1 MTGDDKIAIISE
13 IDDLKIKAA
22 NHFRLGQGDLAIS
35 VAEQIIELATKAN
48 LELIIKEQK
57 NFIIKIERTDFTT
70 SKIPEMISLCDDFKD
85 KCDKLLEEKKVIEAH
100 ELVEEFKRKY
110 ERYYNLHTIPSARTA
125 IAKEEKVWKDFLS
138 GQEEVIQQLE
148 KLEEQFYENI
158 MINQRGAA
166 STIIERAWDHI
177 FKLPES
183 FKEYQNRW
191 GVIEDKFIKQVRY
204 EEYEKVA
211 KRVKGIV
218 GSLGKSIQLRNGTQ
232 FEDARSIISSELAML
247 KEGELPEYKEQLE
260 NELKEIKKVQEKFVK
275 LDEELITLE
284 KFFEENQKNELFE
297 IALENCKKIVEI
309 AQELGNKNL
318 ENKYLDIIKNLR
330 EKIEASRIQKKKEQ
344 EELVSLAEELENVMA
359 VEDDT
364 IPLIEEFT
372 VKDLLGDLSDDI
384 TETLEKVGLLLD
396 EHRVEVKNE
405 ISNKAFLIS
414 ASGETVE
421 LDKKMEVKQE
431 QDNAINCSVLSG
443 VENPFDDVI
452 EEAILIDLIPYN
464 FEISNVELNG
474 KVVEELPDKTL
485 TKDGLEI
492 NWKLQNIPPKEK
504 IEINYDLRRRVSRTI
519 IFLIEGKIKIIK
531 NHSNLNAQD
540 LEGLFDV
547 KLRFTN
553 SFGTTLDGVIIE
565 DILPLYYVH
574 IIKEPQDLLPDKS
587 TISEMGDMLKWNVG
601 KLDDQTLNY
610 HYKLIELSRMEEIK
624 INISDLSKEGLN
636 ALNSGDSQE
645 AIKKYKEIRTIL
657 VNNMK

>member
-1 MTGDDKIAIISE
+1 MTGDDKITIISE

-22 NHFRLGQGDLAIS
+22 NHFRLGQGELAAS
-35 VAEQIIELATKAN
+35 VAEQIIELARKAN
-48 LELIIKEQK
+48 LESIIREQK
-57 NFIIKIERTDFTT
+57 NFIAKIKGTDFAK
-70 SKIPEMISLCDDFKD
+70 SKIPEMISLCDAFKD
-85 KCDKLLEEKKVIEAH
+85 RLDQLLKENKVIEAH
-100 ELVEEFKRKY
+100 DLVEEFKRKY
-110 ERYYNLHTIPSARTA
+110 ERFYNLRTIPSARTA
-125 IAKEEKVWKDFLS
+125 IDKEEKVWKDFLS

-158 MINQRGAA
+158 MINQRGPA

-211 KRVKGIV
+211 NRVKGIV
-218 GSLGKSIQLRNGTQ
+218 ESLGKSIQLRNGNQ
-232 FEDARSIISSELAML
+232 YEDALSIITSELALL
-247 KEGELPEYKEQLE
+247 KEGELPEYKEQLN
-260 NELKEIKKVQEKFVK
+260 NELKEIKAVQESFAK
-275 LDEELITLE
+275 LDEKLE
-284 KFFEENQKNELFE
+284 TMEKKFEENQKNELFE
-297 IALENCKKIVEI
+297 IALENCKKIIEI
-309 AQELGNKNL
+309 AQELGNKEL
-318 ENKYLDIIKNLR
+318 ENKYLEIIKKLK
-330 EKIEASRIQKKKEQ
+330 EKIEALRILKKKEQ
-344 EELVSLAEELENVMA
+344 EELVSIAQELENVME

-364 IPLIEEFT
+364 VPLIEEFT

-384 TETLEKVGLLLD
+384 SETLEKVGLLLD

-421 LDKKMEVKQE
+421 LDKKMEIEQE
-431 QDNAINCSVLSG
+431 QDEPINCSVHSG
-443 VENPFDDVI
+443 LENPFDDAI

-464 FEISNVELNG
+464 FEISSVELNG
-474 KVVEELPDKTL
+474 EKVQELPDKTL
-485 TKDGLEI
+485 TKEGLEI
-492 NWKLQNIPPKEK
+492 NWKLKNIPPKEK
-504 IEINYDLRRRVSRTI
+504 IDITYDLRRRVSRTI

-531 NHSNLNAQD
+531 NHSNLSALE

-547 KLRFTN
+547 KLPFTN
-553 SFGTTLDGVIIE
+553 SYGTVLEGLIIE

-587 TISEMGDMLKWNVG
+587 TTSEMGELFKWNIG
-601 KLDDQTLNY
+601 RMDEQTLNY

-624 INISDLSKEGLN
+624 INVKELSKEGLD

-645 AIKKYKEIRTIL
+645 AIKKYQEIRTIL